1 VGATSG
7 IGGGAAGPWYRV
19 QAITADSGRGSSAER
34 DYAAVLPAVLNAAL
48 HRRPFVA
55 GWLSRGG
62 GAPLELI
69 TNAGPL
75 PEPGTPGSYGTGEG
89 EAAMLPGPPQA
100 RHGLIDP
107 GVPVAPGVPI
117 DPRMPLDPRM
127 PMDPRM
133 PAAPGMPNS
142 PGDGRIEPDGRL
154 QPDGAAAP
162 VGTVNP
168 GRVIEPSRLIEP
180 SEAVKRSRL
189 IERSRVFEPGTAI
202 EPRHGDESRGPT
214 AAKELLFPWGAR
226 GVPISGG
233 LLTDL
238 DRLVWA
244 PCPGRLA
251 PAFGLNSLQLAGDT
265 SPGRAGQPGAR
276 PGDDQDSRRPTLFE
290 SALVSLMSRPFGWL
304 VVAEPSDLIDQEI
317 SELRTQLN
325 VLRRYDE
332 EHSRFDVGR
341 AERRLAELDAFRE
354 AGLWNVR
361 VLAGAATAEELR
373 LIAPVLIGS
382 VDLAAHPYRLRGAE
396 VPRDLA
402 DALAARLSD
411 PVDGA
416 QVPFSATA
424 GTLAALS
431 GLPRSEVPGVRVLQP
446 GYFDV
451 TSETSEIGE
460 TTWTTETSA
469 GPGTE
474 IAETGQTSSA
484 GDPAAR
490 RAKPAIELGAIL
502 DGQDRKVGTFGVPL
516 STLNRHAFVTGA
528 TGSGK
533 SQTVRHMLEQLT
545 RSGIPWLAIEPVKS
559 EYAAMAGRITGDGQV
574 TVINPSDPAA
584 VPLSVNPLEPEPG
597 YPVQAHIDM
606 VRALFLAAFDA
617 REPFPQIISQAL
629 QRAYEGCGWDPVTGA
644 GRPGAAAP
652 PAVPTLAQLQ
662 GAALGV
668 IEDVGYGREL
678 RADVRGFVDVRL
690 RSLRTGSAGRF
701 FEGGHPADIAE
712 LMRRNV
718 VLAIEDVANDEDKA
732 FLIGT
737 LIIRLVEHLRMRARS
752 SPAGGLTHVI
762 VIEEAH
768 RLLRATREGAGAH
781 AVELFASLLAEIR
794 AYGEGIVVVEQIP
807 AKLVPDVVKNTALK
821 VVHRLPAHDD
831 RQVVGAAMNLDDD
844 QSRQVVSLRPGVA
857 AVFADGMDRPLRI
870 RVPFGGARERLRP
883 AAEDGQDAADGD
895 GFAIPVRGRRSA
907 ACGPVCVSGR
917 ACNLLELRAADLLA
931 DSAEDA
937 WVRIWAEALM
947 LAFLTN
953 RPLPV
958 VPAALRSRWAGL
970 DPRLRECL
978 LATATDRS
986 LQGRALVVR
995 AFYDPERLS
1004 AAIAAT
1010 ALKLLDGGSG
1020 AGAPPGPDWVIPQL
1034 QWLHEVE
1041 RVCPLGGSPPD
1052 PFAPAPRLDYPL
1064 DGLADRPDVRVGQ
1077 RVSGLRRHP
1086 LSMELARN
1094 RQPAWAVL
1102 LGEDEQRGFV
1112 DDLAAVVIGVSHRGQ
1127 LRQAAGEMGIA
1138 GWLEAVLSWPR
1149 RFIVGNDDQVAA
1161 SAPSAA
1167 SI

>member
-1 VGATSG
+1 
-7 IGGGAAGPWYRV
+7 
-19 QAITADSGRGSSAER
+19 
-34 DYAAVLPAVLNAAL
+34 
-48 HRRPFVA
+48 
-55 GWLSRGG
+55 
-62 GAPLELI
+62 
-69 TNAGPL
+69 
-75 PEPGTPGSYGTGEG
+75 
-89 EAAMLPGPPQA
+89 M
-100 RHGLIDP
+100 
-107 GVPVAPGVPI
+107 
-117 DPRMPLDPRM
+117 
-127 PMDPRM
+127 
-133 PAAPGMPNS
+133 
-142 PGDGRIEPDGRL
+142 EPDGRI
-154 QPDGAAAP
+154 QPDRAAAP
-162 VGTVNP
+162 AGDADP

-189 IERSRVFEPGTAI
+189 IERSRVFEPPGTSV
-202 EPRHGDESRGPT
+202 EPSRSEDSRGPT

-251 PAFGLNSLQLAGDT
+251 PAFGLNSLQSAGDT
-265 SPGRAGQPGAR
+265 MPGLAAGGRA
-276 PGDDQDSRRPTLFE
+276 GDDQDRRPTLFE
-290 SALVSLMSRPFGWL
+290 SALVSLMSRAFGWL
-304 VVAEPSDLIDQEI
+304 VVAEPSDHIDQEI
-317 SELRTQLN
+317 AELRAQLN

-332 EHSRFDVGR
+332 EHARFDAGR

-416 QVPFSATA
+416 QVPFSTTA

-431 GLPRSEVPGVRVLQP
+431 GLPRGEVPGVRVLQP

-460 TTWTTETSA
+460 PAGITETA
-469 GPGTE
+469 GGGPGTE
-474 IAETGQTSSA
+474 IAEAIGTG
-484 GDPAAR
+484 GGAAR
-490 RAKPAIELGAIL
+490 RARPALELGAIL

-516 STLNRHAFVTGA
+516 STVNRHAFITGA

-545 RSGIPWLAIEPVKS
+545 RSGVPWLAIEPVKS
-559 EYAAMAGRITGDGQV
+559 EYAAMAGRIAGAGQV
-574 TVINPSDPAA
+574 TVINPSDPSA

-652 PAVPTLAQLQ
+652 PAVPSLAQLQ
-662 GAALGV
+662 DAALEV

-737 LIIRLVEHLRMRARS
+737 LIIRLVEHLRVRARS
-752 SPAGGLTHVI
+752 GPAAGLGHVI

-768 RLLRATREGAGAH
+768 RLLRASRDGAGAH

-831 RQVVGAAMNLDDD
+831 RQVVGAAMNLDED

-870 RVPFGGARERLRP
+870 RVPYGGARERVQP
-883 AAEDGQDAADGD
+883 AAEDGPDAADG
-895 GFAIPVRGRRSA
+895 FPIPVRGRRSA

-917 ACNLLELRAADLLA
+917 ACNLLELRAADLHA

-958 VPAALRSRWAGL
+958 VPAALRSRWSGL
-970 DPRLRECL
+970 QPRLRECL
-978 LATATDRS
+978 LATAVDRS

-995 AFYDPERLS
+995 ACFDPARM
-1004 AAIAAT
+1004 AAAVATT

-1020 AGAPPGPDWVIPQL
+1020 AGAPPGPDWVIPQV

-1041 RVCPLGGSPPD
+1041 RVCPLGGGPPD

-1064 DGLADRPDVRVGQ
+1064 DGLADRADVRVGQ

-1094 RQPAWAVL
+1094 RQPAWTVL
-1102 LGEDEQRGFV
+1102 LGENEQRGFV

-1138 GWLEAVLSWPR
+1138 GWLESVLSWPR
-1149 RFIVGNDDQVAA
+1149 RFIVGSDDQVAA

-1167 SI
+1167 SASI